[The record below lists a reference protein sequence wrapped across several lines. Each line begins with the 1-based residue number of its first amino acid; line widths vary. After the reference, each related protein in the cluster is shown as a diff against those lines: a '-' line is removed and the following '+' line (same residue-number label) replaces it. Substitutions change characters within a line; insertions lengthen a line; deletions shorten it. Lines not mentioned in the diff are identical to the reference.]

1 MRSLLRIDAHDL
13 TFKDAPGNL
22 HEAVFDIVGMTF
34 GDTSAVADY
43 TGQTYTIQLPE
54 ADYQRALRQG
64 LVYNVT
70 VPIKKAG
77 AYQFRMALRDTAT
90 GHLGSASQYIEVPD
104 LNNRRLALSGVVLSG
119 SSPVAVQTNVK
130 TDSMNP
136 EASPAVRAFRQ
147 GMQLE
152 WGYLI
157 YNAQVDKAQKHQV
170 TTNVRLFRNGQQVFS
185 GGDRPFPT
193 ENQKDPQRLVVAGGL
208 ILGTDLTPGEYIL
221 QVIVTDAL
229 AEKKYRTATQWM
241 DFEIVK

>member
-1 MRSLLRIDAHDL
+1 
-13 TFKDAPGNL
+13 
-22 HEAVFDIVGMTF
+22 
-34 GDTSAVADY
+34 
-43 TGQTYTIQLPE
+43 
-54 ADYQRALRQG
+54 
-64 LVYNVT
+64 
-70 VPIKKAG
+70 
-77 AYQFRMALRDTAT
+77 
-90 GHLGSASQYIEVPD
+90 
-104 LNNRRLALSGVVLSG
+104 
-119 SSPVAVQTNVK
+119 
-130 TDSMNP
+130 
-136 EASPAVRAFRQ
+136 
-147 GMQLE
+147 MQLE

-185 GGDRPFPT
+185 GEDRPFPT